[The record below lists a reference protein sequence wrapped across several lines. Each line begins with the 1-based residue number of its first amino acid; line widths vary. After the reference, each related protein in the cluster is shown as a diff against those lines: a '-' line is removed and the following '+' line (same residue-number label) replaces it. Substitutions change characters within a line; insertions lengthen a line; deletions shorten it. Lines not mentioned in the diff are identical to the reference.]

1 MAPRVRVR
9 KLSLTTQQI
18 RAAAE
23 RMTKAKEII
32 PKAPID
38 VQTYLKK
45 AMSKEFTF
53 SLGDRVA
60 MTNLFNDF
68 KGSITQLAQ
77 ISEDVKHVVITKE
90 EWDKAEVKTI
100 PAGKDKD
107 GNDLIRQEWKEEG
120 NEKKITLD
128 GATVDYLRA
137 QIKKKSDAGELG
149 FADLNLVALDKKLS
163 A

>member
-1 MAPRVRVR
+1 
-9 KLSLTTQQI
+9 
-18 RAAAE
+18 
-23 RMTKAKEII
+23 
-32 PKAPID
+32 
-38 VQTYLKK
+38 
-45 AMSKEFTF
+45 MSKEFTF